1 MVTSA
6 EFDEVD
12 PAVQARKSIDLHAHT
27 TASDGTATPEQ
38 FVAAAL
44 RAELSAVAVTDHDTV
59 ASVAT
64 VERLAAGSG
73 MRVVPGVELSVH
85 DEAGKE
91 IHLLGLHLQDLALMD
106 AALTSVRDARRAR
119 AKDIVDKLNA
129 IGVPIT
135 FDAVLAE
142 SAGGAVG
149 RPHVARALVKAG
161 KATGVQDAFNRWLGQ
176 GKPAY
181 VEKQRLSV
189 SDGVA
194 LVHRAGGI
202 AVYAHPQQEATRERI
217 APLVERGLDG
227 LEVRH
232 PSHSAD
238 DMKRI
243 KALVNAFDLVP
254 SGGSDWHGAEQGPRL
269 LGCMRVNAEWLDLQ
283 LARVA
288 KRGAAARPT

>member
-1 MVTSA
+1 VVTSA
-6 EFDEVD
+6 ESGEADA
-12 PAVQARKSIDLHAHT
+12 AVPPRRNIDLHAHT

-44 RAELSAVAVTDHDTV
+44 KAELSAVAVTDHDTV
-59 ASVAT
+59 ASVAI

-73 MRVVPGVELSVH
+73 MRVVAGVELSVH

-106 AALTSVRDARRAR
+106 SALMSVREARRTR
-119 AKDIVDKLNA
+119 AKDIVGKLNA
-129 IGVPIT
+129 MGVAVT

-161 KATGVQDAFNRWLGQ
+161 KATGPQDAFDRWLGQ

-217 APLVERGLDG
+217 APLVDRGLDG

-243 KALVNAFDLVP
+243 KAVVNAFGLVP
-254 SGGSDWHGAEQGPRL
+254 SGGSDWHGAAQGPRV
-269 LGCMRVNAEWLDLQ
+269 LGCMNVHAEWLDLQ
-283 LARVA
+283 LERVA
-288 KRGAAARPT
+288 RRGAAGRAS